1 MKLGKNILAIVILI
15 VLIFGLYYSG
25 IFSSITASGQTYDQ
39 NSVTFQYPDD
49 WQEAKSVAEG
59 SVAAV
64 ADPNDS
70 RTSIVI
76 QQVPSEYGDD
86 IQAACSNNNKLLAQY
101 GNYISIQEVKTT
113 VNNNTAIIHRYIINE
128 ADGSQKEHVA
138 TWIKMSDNKMY
149 VLLLS
154 TPVESYESV
163 RSGYDLV
170 VGTFKIKTNSNN
182 SILDLFNN

>member
-1 MKLGKNILAIVILI
+1 MKLGKNILTIVILI
-15 VLIFGLYYSG
+15 VLIFALYYSG
-25 IFSSITASGQTYDQ
+25 IFAFITASGQTYDQ

-64 ADPNDS
+64 ADPNDPK
-70 RTSIVI
+70 TSIVI

-86 IQAACSNNNKLLAQY
+86 IQVACSNNNKLLAQY
-101 GNYISIQEVKTT
+101 GNYISIQEIKTT

-138 TWIKMSDNKMY
+138 TWMKMDNKMY

-154 TPVESYESV
+154 TPVESYEHV

-170 VGTFKIKTNSNN
+170 VGTFKIKNNSNN
-182 SILDLFNN
+182 AILDLFN